1 VSAGHKSVSGVAVGP
16 IYIGL
21 TGGIGSGKSTVA
33 KMLAHCGAH
42 LVDTDAIARALTQP
56 GGAAMPAL
64 AAEFGAE
71 VIDTTGALNREHM
84 RQLVFADAAAKTR
97 LEAILHPLIG
107 QESTRQAAAN
117 GGKPIVF
124 DVPLLTESQG
134 LRPWRTRVQ
143 RILVVDC
150 AETTQIARV
159 GMRPGWTEEA
169 AQRVIAQ
176 QAQRSARRAI
186 ADAVIYNDG
195 IGMDE
200 LRTQV
205 QALCALWFGVPR
217 VA

>member
-1 VSAGHKSVSGVAVGP
+1 MSAGQKSIGDVAVVP

-33 KMLAHCGAH
+33 KMLLQCGAH

-71 VIDTTGALNREHM
+71 VIDATGALNREHM
-84 RQLVFADAAAKTR
+84 RQLVFADVAAKTR

-107 QESTRQAAAN
+107 QESTRQAAAS
-117 GGKPIVF
+117 GGKPVVF

-134 LRPWRTRVQ
+134 LRPWRTRVHKV
-143 RILVVDC
+143 LVVDC
-150 AETTQIARV
+150 TEATQIARV
-159 GMRPGWTEEA
+159 VMRPGWTEEA
-169 AQRVIAQ
+169 AQRVITQ

-200 LRTQV
+200 LQTQV
-205 QALCALWFGVPR
+205 QALWALWFGVPR